1 MKKFQENIVVKIVL
15 GLITAVIM
23 GVLVILVNDYYREQA
38 RKEMNNSVEEEPAQ
52 DEKEE
57 KKKDIEFSKFKNRK
71 TNIFIDDQKNYLD
84 IENTDAGIL
93 LTFNEIAII
102 EVTQYENIEYAV
114 LDDALLVKVIYKDH
128 QDFYIIDQD
137 SSILSSLT
145 STSLDNEI
153 YRISDPVI
161 KDKYQNSIEVKDNSI
176 YITYVIDDLEKEMDS
191 DTTIQYTTKIT
202 YDNGTV
208 IDEDEIVSKYTFK
221 DYKEK

>member
-114 LDDALLVKVIYKDH
+114 LDDVLLVKVIYKDH
-128 QDFYIIDQD
+128 QDFYIVDQD

-145 STSLDNEI
+145 STSLDNEM
-153 YRISDPVI
+153 YRINDPVI